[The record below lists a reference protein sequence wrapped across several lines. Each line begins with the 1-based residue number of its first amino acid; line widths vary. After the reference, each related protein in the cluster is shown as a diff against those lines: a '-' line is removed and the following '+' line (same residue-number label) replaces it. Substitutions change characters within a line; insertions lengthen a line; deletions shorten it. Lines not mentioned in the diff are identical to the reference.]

1 MNGKQAKRLRR
12 AAIGMAAHMV
22 ESGRTLHPDGKHAKP
37 QPVIPVD
44 KEDLLKLPEVL
55 PFRSETEVNRPDTLR
70 GIYRYLKK
78 SDYK

>member
-1 MNGKQAKRLRR
+1 MNGKQAKRLRK

-22 ESGRTLHPDGKHAKP
+22 QNGRTLHTDGKHAKP

-44 KEDLLKLPEVL
+44 KDDLLKMPEVL

-78 SDYK
+78 SK